1 MYWQTFSVV
10 PRQSIGPPSVTMF
23 EAGTRM
29 TSPNQ
34 TRGNRGR
41 VTSPSAASAK
51 AMPQSHSRGL
61 LDTSVVI
68 GFDFL
73 DLSVLPEEAAV
84 SAITIAELS
93 SGPSAATTQAE
104 QSARQDRLQRVEAG
118 FDALPF
124 DSRAARAFGRIAPV
138 LRAAGRKPRGANL
151 ADYLIAATA
160 LAHDLPLYTLDHDD
174 IAPLTELIEIVA
186 V

>member
-1 MYWQTFSVV
+1 
-10 PRQSIGPPSVTMF
+10 
-23 EAGTRM
+23 
-29 TSPNQ
+29 
-34 TRGNRGR
+34 
-41 VTSPSAASAK
+41 
-51 AMPQSHSRGL
+51 MPTAHSRGL

-73 DLSVLPEEAAV
+73 DVGMLPDESAV

-124 DSRAARAFGRIAPV
+124 DARAARAFGRIAPV
-138 LRAAGRKPRGANL
+138 LRSSGRKPRGANM
-151 ADYLIAATA
+151 ADYLIVATA
-160 LAHDLPLYTLDHDD
+160 LAHDLPLYTLDSDD
-174 IAPLTELIEIVA
+174 ISPLGGLIEIVA
-186 V
+186 IG